1 MVQFPQRGQ
10 SILVTIVS
18 TTHTTPFILFYC
30 DQNILRQIMNSDKI
44 VRTDFYNLYSV
55 FKIRTSKIVVL
66 GSFGLQIA
74 FSVQKIGN
82 KMSDVRN
89 QDNNCEF
96 PDFEYRRT
104 DYKNLSAQFCL
115 VTKNSSRII
124 VVVQKNSFLSKRE
137 SCTSSP
143 SERGD

>member
-30 DQNILRQIMNSDKI
+30 DQNIQILNSDKI
-44 VRTDFYNLYSV
+44 IKTDFCNLYSV
-55 FKIRTSKIVVL
+55 IKIRTSTIAVL